1 MLGFT
6 LLSDEYNLN
15 PYNIYER
22 VPVAMFKMIYV
33 QKIPLNK
40 ALKSYMTEVRKTC
53 TEGQAGILLD
63 FIFDQTRFESY
74 IDR

>member
-53 TEGQAGILLD
+53 TEG
-63 FIFDQTRFESY
+63 
-74 IDR
+74 